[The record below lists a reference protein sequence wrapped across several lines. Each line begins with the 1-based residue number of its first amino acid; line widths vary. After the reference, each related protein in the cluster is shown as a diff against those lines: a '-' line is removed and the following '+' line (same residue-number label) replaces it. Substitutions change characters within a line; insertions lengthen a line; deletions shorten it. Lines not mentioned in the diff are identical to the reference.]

1 MEIYK
6 IRKDA
11 LFKNDQR
18 KFIKR
23 RTRKSNCNIGSI
35 KKTTNE
41 DRAVSEDWIIHLVGE
56 LRNMNRTIAPFSSFE
71 KHDKYLPKYAYLWKV
86 KICCKAKRK
95 KFEFF
100 IFRAAFLTAHQSSS
114 IQKIVNTRE
123 SHFNWTHAG
132 HTVDIALDTI

>member
-1 MEIYK
+1 MAEIMEIYK

-41 DRAVSEDWIIHLVGE
+41 DRAVSED
-56 LRNMNRTIAPFSSFE
+56 
-71 KHDKYLPKYAYLWKV
+71 
-86 KICCKAKRK
+86 
-95 KFEFF
+95 
-100 IFRAAFLTAHQSSS
+100 
-114 IQKIVNTRE
+114 
-123 SHFNWTHAG
+123 
-132 HTVDIALDTI
+132 